1 MGDPMEI
8 TADELK
14 AKMGSGT
21 RVTLV
26 DVREP
31 WEWDLCHL
39 EGARHIPMGEIPVR
53 YLELDPEEEVVVYC
67 HVGQRSAMVVQ
78 FLRQQGFQKAVN
90 LRGGIEAWARQVD
103 PTLRRY

>member
-1 MGDPMEI
+1 MGEAMEI
-8 TADELK
+8 TAEELK
-14 AKMGSGT
+14 ARLTSGT

-39 EGARHIPMGEIPVR
+39 EGARHIPMGEIPAR
-53 YLELDPEEEVVVYC
+53 YLELEPDDEVVVYC

-78 FLRQQGFQKAVN
+78 FLRQHGFQKAVN

>member
-1 MGDPMEI
+1 MEI
-8 TADELK
+8 TADQLK

-21 RVTLV
+21 QVTLV

-53 YLELDPEEEVVVYC
+53 YLELDPEEDVVVYC

-78 FLRQQGFQKAVN
+78 FLRQQVDQH
-90 LRGGIEAWARQVD
+90 RRPARVGD
-103 PTLRRY
+103 VRAPAPSA